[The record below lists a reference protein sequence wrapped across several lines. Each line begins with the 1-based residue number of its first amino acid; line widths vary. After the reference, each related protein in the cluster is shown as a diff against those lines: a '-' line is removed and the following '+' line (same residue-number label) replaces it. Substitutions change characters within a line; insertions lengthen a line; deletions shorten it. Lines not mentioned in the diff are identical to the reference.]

1 MNRREIL
8 KITAVMMGAGLS
20 GSLSVNVLAGL
31 APTAKPSKGIFDGAA
46 QQKVA
51 VLAELIIPKTD
62 TPGAIEAGVPAF
74 IEMMVADWFND
85 AERKIFFDG
94 LTALDEFCGMRYKT
108 SFLESDEMQRIS
120 ALKNAEQIAKGYK
133 SSGPMFDISQKYVD
147 PNTPFFT
154 KIKELT
160 VLGYFTSEV
169 GSKQALSY
177 NPMPMSYEGDYDFDK
192 VGRQWSW

>member
-8 KITAVMMGAGLS
+8 KITAIMLGAGLS

-31 APTAKPSKGIFDGAA
+31 VPTAKPSKGVFDEIA
-46 QQKVA
+46 QKKVA

-62 TPGAIEAGVPAF
+62 TPGAIDAGVPAF

-85 AERKIFFDG
+85 IERKIFFEGLSSLDG
-94 LTALDEFCGMRYKT
+94 FCATQYQKDFMACDE
-108 SFLESDEMQRIS
+108 LQRIA
-120 ALKNAEQIAKGYK
+120 ALENAEQAAKTYK
-133 SSGPMFDISQKYVD
+133 SSAPVFDISQKYVD
-147 PNTPFFT
+147 PNTPFFP

-169 GSKQALSY
+169 GAKQALSY
-177 NPMPMSYEGDYDFDK
+177 NPMPMNYDGDYDFDK
-192 VGRQWSW
+192 TGRQWSW